1 MANVPLDLKDEIAM
15 RRFLSSLE
23 GGNFIISGSTYI
35 NTSGWVADL
44 PVLSLPVLSDYVKGR
59 VAKFDELMQFTIDE
73 VNYNVGIL
81 VDAVDTNIDI
91 LEATVNTSISTINT
105 SINTVTTSLG
115 TVNIRLD
122 TVSSETGAN
131 TASISTLDQTYS
143 TNLVVGALHSLT
155 VTANGHVSG
164 YTSIATGT
172 NSVFNIYAEQFA
184 VSSSSTEEGYSPF
197 QIDTVGHKIN
207 MTSNVAIDG
216 ALVVAGTLSAN
227 RLQAS
232 TIWTDGS
239 VQSSDFTTVG
249 GAGFRLKANAAETYT
264 DPTIYGAYIR
274 GGTIYGTSIR
284 ADDITT
290 GTLTADRILSGSLT
304 VASIS
309 SFSQYIDDTYT
320 PTAVVLNSYTYNN
333 SLGVSTM
340 VLINLNIV
348 QTEGGTIGSNN
359 TMKFELL
366 QNSTIIYT
374 GYTTIIGS
382 SGVTNLL
389 DITRIVAASNSTYT
403 LQVYGGTSFG
413 CTVSGVASYVSYKK

>member
-35 NTSGWVADL
+35 NTSGWVTDL

-59 VAKFDELMQFTIDE
+59 VATFNELMQFTIDE
-73 VNYNVGIL
+73 INYNIGIL
-81 VDAVDTNIDI
+81 GDAV
-91 LEATVNTSISTINT
+91 NTR
-105 SINTVTTSLG
+105 V
-115 TVNIRLD
+115 D

-131 TASISTLDQTYS
+131 TASISTLDQTYA
-143 TNLVVGALHSLT
+143 TDLVVGAIHSLT

-197 QIDTVGHKIN
+197 QIDTVEHKIN

>member
-23 GGNFIISGSTYI
+23 GGSFIISGSTYI
-35 NTSGWVADL
+35 NTSGWVTDL

-59 VAKFDELMQFTIDE
+59 VATFNELMQFTIDE
-73 VNYNVGIL
+73 INYNIGIL
-81 VDAVDTNIDI
+81 GDAV
-91 LEATVNTSISTINT
+91 NTR
-105 SINTVTTSLG
+105 V
-115 TVNIRLD
+115 D

-131 TASISTLDQTYS
+131 TASISTLDQTYA
-143 TNLVVGALHSLT
+143 TDLVVGAIHSLT

-184 VSSSSTEEGYSPF
+184 VSSSATEEGYSPF

>member
-35 NTSGWVADL
+35 NTSGWVTDL
-44 PVLSLPVLSDYVKGR
+44 PVLSLPALSDYVKGR
-59 VAKFDELMQFTIDE
+59 VATFNELMQFTIDE
-73 VNYNVGIL
+73 INYNIGIL
-81 VDAVDTNIDI
+81 GDAV
-91 LEATVNTSISTINT
+91 NTRI
-105 SINTVTTSLG
+105 
-115 TVNIRLD
+115 D

-131 TASISTLDQTYS
+131 TASISTLDQTYA
-143 TNLVVGALHSLT
+143 TDLVVGAIHSLT

>member
-35 NTSGWVADL
+35 NTSGWVTDL
-44 PVLSLPVLSDYVKGR
+44 PVLSLPALSDYVKGR
-59 VAKFDELMQFTIDE
+59 VATFNELMQFTIDE
-73 VNYNVGIL
+73 INYNIGIL
-81 VDAVDTNIDI
+81 GDAV
-91 LEATVNTSISTINT
+91 NTR
-105 SINTVTTSLG
+105 V
-115 TVNIRLD
+115 D

-131 TASISTLDQTYS
+131 TASISTLDQTYA
-143 TNLVVGALHSLT
+143 TDLVVGAIHSLT

>member
-23 GGNFIISGSTYI
+23 GGSFIISGSTYI
-35 NTSGWVADL
+35 NTSGWVTDL

-59 VAKFDELMQFTIDE
+59 VATFNELMQFTIDE
-73 VNYNVGIL
+73 INYNIGIL
-81 VDAVDTNIDI
+81 GDAV
-91 LEATVNTSISTINT
+91 NTR
-105 SINTVTTSLG
+105 V
-115 TVNIRLD
+115 D

-131 TASISTLDQTYS
+131 TASISTLDQTYA
-143 TNLVVGALHSLT
+143 TDLVVGAIHSLT

-184 VSSSSTEEGYSPF
+184 VSSSATEEGYSPF
-197 QIDTVGHKIN
+197 QIDTVEHKIN

>member
-23 GGNFIISGSTYI
+23 GGSFIISGSTYI
-35 NTSGWVADL
+35 NTSGWVTDL

-59 VAKFDELMQFTIDE
+59 VATFNELMQFTIDE
-73 VNYNVGIL
+73 INYNIGIL
-81 VDAVDTNIDI
+81 GDAV
-91 LEATVNTSISTINT
+91 NTR
-105 SINTVTTSLG
+105 V
-115 TVNIRLD
+115 D

-131 TASISTLDQTYS
+131 TASISTLDQTYA
-143 TNLVVGALHSLT
+143 TDLVVGAIHSLT

-172 NSVFNIYAEQFA
+172 NSIFNIYAEQFA
-184 VSSSSTEEGYSPF
+184 VSSSATEEGYSPF
-197 QIDTVGHKIN
+197 QIDTVEHKIN